1 MNNSRQLTSSESYS
15 HHKQVVGWSVT
26 TMSSDSDELDFVYCS
41 TNRKLYVKADQIGG
55 WEHTRG
61 IYLLVK
67 LINYCVQYSKF
78 IVKK

>member
-1 MNNSRQLTSSESYS
+1 ML
-15 HHKQVVGWSVT
+15 G
-26 TMSSDSDELDFVYCS
+26 DSDELDFVYCS
-41 TNRKLYVKADQIGG
+41 SDRKLYVKADHIGG
-55 WEHTRG
+55 WEYTRG